1 MTRAHVHSLRLLERV
16 AGRVSGN
23 ACGVWMPTFTCQ
35 PRPTGTGSATVSIR
49 QESRADASP
58 ANDAT
63 PLNSERVLKLN
74 NTTVCQH
81 CNTNTVTFFCFE
93 NMPGSSLWLLPPS
106 DHPLGKVLPAL
117 IDKTS
122 KQFGSPH
129 RFLPHVTLTSEIS
142 PSTHGSD
149 GQAWLDSLDLGVG
162 ENEVRVNFKHLDSE
176 DYFFRKL
183 YIKCQ
188 VDDGL
193 KKLAKQCRRHVGGFS
208 DEKKAEQWANESYM
222 PHLSLM

>member
-1 MTRAHVHSLRLLERV
+1 
-16 AGRVSGN
+16 
-23 ACGVWMPTFTCQ
+23 
-35 PRPTGTGSATVSIR
+35 
-49 QESRADASP
+49 
-58 ANDAT
+58 
-63 PLNSERVLKLN
+63 
-74 NTTVCQH
+74 
-81 CNTNTVTFFCFE
+81 
-93 NMPGSSLWLLPPS
+93 MPGSSLWLLPPS
-106 DHPLGKVLPAL
+106 NHPLGKVLPAL

-129 RFLPHVTLTSEIS
+129 RFLPHVTLTSEIL

-149 GQAWLDSLDLGVG
+149 GQAWLDSLDLDVG
-162 ENEVRVNFKHLDSE
+162 KGEVRVNFKCLDSE

-193 KKLAKQCRRHVGGFS
+193 KKLAGQCRRHVEGFS

-222 PHLSLM
+222 PHLSLMYHDCPAIDAKGLSSVDMTEVELEGSSQMSGWVGGRVVLVPTDKPIDQWVPIAERLI